1 MSKQDLVKIYQA
13 KKAYLQLGRNK
24 DQMYD
29 KVFATFEMNAPGA
42 SSKIQFDV
50 LIELDEAHPGY
61 GIYYGCRIKNIKK
74 GFVIPSVW
82 CNSIVPDL
90 ESILAKVNLPA
101 DLDVVDGEI
110 WAFSV
115 RLNDDEPANK
125 AREGVCTIIKYFQQK
140 LQSYGLTRLP

>member
-1 MSKQDLVKIYQA
+1 MSKQNLARIYQA
-13 KKAYLQLGRNK
+13 KRDYLQLTHSK
-24 DQMYD
+24 DKMYNN
-29 KVFATFEMNAPGA
+29 VFAKYEMRT
-42 SSKIQFDV
+42 SSLKFLFDV
-50 LIELDEAHPGY
+50 LIEFDEAHPEY
-61 GIYYGCRIKNIKK
+61 GIYYGCRIKGVKK
-74 GFVIPSVW
+74 GFGLPTVW
-82 CNSIVPDL
+82 CDSIVPDL